1 MDEHHDD
8 HPIDPAVIEDL
19 QQFLRNFKHKTT
31 QPKMKKEILAKIEEH
46 LSVLVRLGFTVQLES
61 KCCSSGSPPGRRGS
75 RLHFHVLLCSLS
87 VVILENFPMYAVIG
101 WVEKGNDDWEND
113 SPWDCFFLMPP
124 YGFPAYVAPNR
135 SANIRLPSSRWIVD
149 ADHIH
154 EYSGRVRSSAPRP
167 VLDFIYTTDSESE
180 QDEDEASQ
188 PGSPSPPTPRHAPQA
203 TTPATRLGP
212 PSSSKKKSKEHR
224 GYGEGAIQGPCYG
237 TQPQPHLEE
246 YPKATPRPAS
256 SSKSILKPPI
266 KAKESLKGEHPLER
280 PKISLFGPIAASES
294 GSLSLSSSEGE
305 VESQDEFDEEDE
317 AEGHEE
323 PHTPRQT
330 RAKHQKSKNGRVVVK
345 EDKVKRGT
353 EATPLSPSVKRS
365 TRKRKRMMN
374 DNDADADEDA
384 FEAPEPTTREKT
396 RNKKGKKKDEI
407 PDVENIYDS
416 KGQRIVVAPYVD
428 SLPSAL
434 LGVSD
439 PILEELEGELVVA
452 PCSPCSLSG
461 KVCETQG
468 FGKHCLACEQGG
480 QPCDLEFAAVRR
492 PKRVTA
498 SAGFSHHEYASANL
512 SQLATDMEGEIASAR
527 ILLAMAHG
535 HAQRGK
541 VKKDLIGSIVHR
553 LIANTSEA
561 HATDE
566 VFGGHVEMFET
577 FKRVFFQPLPS
588 VGAGTF
594 DMTQLLAAV
603 KELSLVE
610 FSKGTSDKEP
620 GAVDENGDIV
630 EDAAMN
636 GASRAP
642 SPDLAPNDGDAP
654 MEAV

>member
-31 QPKMKKEILAKIEEH
+31 QPKMKEILAKIEEH
-46 LSVLVRLGFTVQLES
+46 LSVLARLKDEEGLDST
-61 KCCSSGSPPGRRGS
+61 
-75 RLHFHVLLCSLS
+75 FHVLLWQLISRHPRKFS
-87 VVILENFPMYAVIG
+87 
-101 WVEKGNDDWEND
+101 
-113 SPWDCFFLMPP
+113 
-124 YGFPAYVAPNR
+124 YVCR
-135 SANIRLPSSRWIVD
+135 YRLGGESHWIVD

-167 VLDFIYTTDSESE
+167 VLDFIYTTDSESK

-188 PGSPSPPTPRHAPQA
+188 PGSPSPPTPRRAPQA

-212 PSSSKKKSKEHR
+212 PSSSKKNRKSVEDTEKAR
-224 GYGEGAIQGPCYG
+224 SKGPCYG
-237 TQPQPHLEE
+237 TQPQPRLEE

-256 SSKSILKPPI
+256 SSKSILEPPI
-266 KAKESLKGEHPLER
+266 KAKDSLKGEHPLER
-280 PKISLFGPIAASES
+280 PKITSES
-294 GSLSLSSSEGE
+294 GSLSSSSSEGE

-323 PHTPRQT
+323 PHTP
-330 RAKHQKSKNGRVVVK
+330 AKQG
-345 EDKVKRGT
+345 
-353 EATPLSPSVKRS
+353 RS
-365 TRKRKRMMN
+365 TKNPRMVVWSRRC
-374 DNDADADEDA
+374 
-384 FEAPEPTTREKT
+384 FEAPEPTTSEKT
-396 RNKKGKKKDEI
+396 RNKKGKKEDEI

-416 KGQRIVVAPYVD
+416 KGQP
-428 SLPSAL
+428 L

-439 PILEELEGELVVA
+439 PILEELEGEL
-452 PCSPCSLSG
+452 SSLLVLRALCSG
-461 KVCETQG
+461 KVCETPG
-468 FGKHCLACEQGG
+468 FGKRCLACDKEAS
-480 QPCDLEFAAVRR
+480 LRR

-498 SAGFSHHEYASANL
+498 SAGFHTMSMPVQTCPNL
-512 SQLATDMEGEIASAR
+512 AADMEVEIASAR

-535 HAQRGK
+535 HAQRGQ
-541 VKKDLIGSIVHR
+541 
-553 LIANTSEA
+553 A

-610 FSKGTSDKEP
+610 FSKGASDKEP

-642 SPDLAPNDGDAP
+642 SPDLAPDDGDAP